1 MAIIKQ
7 DQIEFEASS
16 VRIPEIEDLDLRLQ
30 SMIDEA
36 EETARHI
43 LDSAMTEA
51 HRIHSDA
58 RRAGHEAGI
67 EEGRIE
73 GRAEA
78 MSEAVVRAE
87 ATCASWGSALEQ
99 WDRDRTSQLRSAEDD
114 LIETALQLA
123 EVVVRRA
130 VAGDPTLVRGALQ
143 SALALVRRPSDVVIR
158 INSSD
163 EAFVSTILDELVSGI
178 SACRSVRLQGDDSIE
193 VGGCCLELEGGAI
206 DATIGTQL
214 ERIGAILLPCPG
226 EDGV

>member
-130 VAGDPTLVRGALQ
+130 VAGDPHAGPRGAAIGIGSCATTKRCGDPHQL
-143 SALALVRRPSDVVIR
+143 IR
-158 INSSD
+158 
-163 EAFVSTILDELVSGI
+163 
-178 SACRSVRLQGDDSIE
+178 
-193 VGGCCLELEGGAI
+193 
-206 DATIGTQL
+206 
-214 ERIGAILLPCPG
+214 
-226 EDGV
+226 